1 MAYKLD
7 FLFLSVTLIGVGRE
21 LFLCHKFGPKNS
33 GGEKH
38 ILESIVHV
46 TSRVTQIRKVFPLY
60 CHMYWGQYILMYL
73 FVAKWLVFDWKQKPR
88 V

>member
-7 FLFLSVTLIGVGRE
+7 FLFLSVTLIGVGRD

-60 CHMYWGQYILMYL
+60 CHMYWDNT
-73 FVAKWLVFDWKQKPR
+73 F
-88 V
+88 